1 MEAGTVMSATPGEWL
16 RLARDHLLEP
26 QVYRLRSAGA
36 RFQRISGPAILQVVH
51 RAITAIADLSD
62 GGGRAPLDRWSRP
75 LAGWLNRKGIPT
87 TEAASALDLL
97 GEILGEQLRN
107 LDVPMEQER
116 AAIDEAVQRWLPELR
131 RVLLLA
137 IPEERSRRQKQFQR
151 WTTQL
156 LGVSTL
162 ASVSKSVLHAARV
175 LTDSKSGALALYGR
189 SPQEP
194 LLEVLAS
201 DADGEADLRA
211 TLSRRARRQ
220 WQGNAKSDSILD
232 APALLVGET
241 ASDPTMSIG
250 EKTLS
255 TPLMRRGRIVGDL
268 VLTHKKMNRRFTA
281 EDFHWAGLVADHAA
295 SALVHARTRDR
306 ERRRLEE
313 HRILVDLSR
322 AAAFASNT
330 PELVRTVLEHLGR
343 AISFSIG
350 AVFFASPQRN
360 EFFVASPRSI
370 DDNLLAQLK
379 ARTASTAA
387 RLSGR
392 ETSPKSV
399 STTLIELPAAAPRP
413 NLFEIP
419 ESSYIE
425 LPILAA
431 PSQELVG
438 LLVVCH
444 ERERAFRDAHR
455 RFLQSVAVQ
464 AGHSI
469 VRLRTARSIERKRL
483 ENIVDRLDDGILL
496 LDDRRRIAVA
506 NETAKRR
513 LQLLG
518 AAGVGQTLE
527 RLGPWRLDELL
538 SFARQTPPLWVEVV
552 VDDPLAGGARSIE
565 IVPQIVGEPSKPRA
579 TVLVLRDI
587 TPRRM
592 VEQRETNA
600 KKLAAAMLDT
610 APAIVVL
617 LDDNCGVVRVNK
629 YVEEFSGASP
639 QRLLGVD
646 WIENCIAEA
655 DRDSFRHAVQRVLD
669 GERLR
674 GHSATLACSG
684 VGAREFAWWGA
695 LLPERLG
702 EGRILLVGQDLSPL
716 REAQDRALQSE
727 RLAAIG
733 QMTTGLGHESRNAL
747 QRSQAA
753 LDRLRLRVADRP
765 DLLEFV
771 DQLESAQEH
780 LLYLYDEVRD
790 YAAPVRLKKGIV
802 RPWSVVAEAWNDL
815 MIVHPRRCAELMQT
829 GDELVE
835 ICADRHAL
843 KQVFRNILENSLA
856 ACIDPVVVDVEH
868 SSADDLHESWFVISF
883 RDNGPG
889 FSTETRMKLFEPFF
903 STKVKGTGL
912 GMPIAR
918 RLVEAHGGA
927 ITVGAASRSGAE
939 LLVELPKG
947 R

>member
-1 MEAGTVMSATPGEWL
+1 
-16 RLARDHLLEP
+16 
-26 QVYRLRSAGA
+26 
-36 RFQRISGPAILQVVH
+36 
-51 RAITAIADLSD
+51 
-62 GGGRAPLDRWSRP
+62 
-75 LAGWLNRKGIPT
+75 
-87 TEAASALDLL
+87 
-97 GEILGEQLRN
+97 
-107 LDVPMEQER
+107 
-116 AAIDEAVQRWLPELR
+116 
-131 RVLLLA
+131 
-137 IPEERSRRQKQFQR
+137 
-151 WTTQL
+151 
-156 LGVSTL
+156 
-162 ASVSKSVLHAARV
+162 
-175 LTDSKSGALALYGR
+175 
-189 SPQEP
+189 
-194 LLEVLAS
+194 
-201 DADGEADLRA
+201 
-211 TLSRRARRQ
+211 
-220 WQGNAKSDSILD
+220 
-232 APALLVGET
+232 
-241 ASDPTMSIG
+241 
-250 EKTLS
+250 
-255 TPLMRRGRIVGDL
+255 
-268 VLTHKKMNRRFTA
+268 
-281 EDFHWAGLVADHAA
+281 
-295 SALVHARTRDR
+295 
-306 ERRRLEE
+306 LEE

-322 AAAFASNT
+322 SAAFASST
-330 PELVRTVLEHLGR
+330 HELVRTILEHLGG
-343 AISFSIG
+343 AVNFSLG
-350 AVFFASPQRN
+350 GVFFASPQRN
-360 EFFVASPRSI
+360 ELFIASPHAVEQRLI
-370 DDNLLAQLK
+370 ERLR
-379 ARTASTAA
+379 ARTASSAA
-387 RLSGR
+387 KISGR
-392 ETSPKSV
+392 AIQAESV
-399 STTLIELPAAAPRP
+399 ATTLLELPAAAPRP
-413 NLFEIP
+413 KVHEIP
-419 ESSYIE
+419 DSSYLE

-431 PSQELVG
+431 PSQEFVG
-438 LLVVCH
+438 LLIVCH
-444 ERERAFRDAHR
+444 QREHAFREGHR

-469 VRLRTARSIERKRL
+469 VRLRTARSNERKRL
-483 ENIVDRLDDGILL
+483 ENIVERLDDGVLL
-496 LDDRRRIAVA
+496 LDERRRIAVA

-513 LQLLG
+513 LHLLG

-565 IVPQIVGEPSKPRA
+565 IVPQTVGEPSRPRA

-617 LDDNCGVVRVNK
+617 LDDAFSVVRVNK

-646 WIENCIAEA
+646 WIEHCIDAG
-655 DRDSFRHAVQRVLD
+655 DRDSFRQAVGRVLE

-702 EGRILLVGQDLSPL
+702 EGRILLVGHDLTPL
-716 REAQDRALQSE
+716 REAQERAMQSE

-765 DLLEFV
+765 DLIEFV
-771 DQLESAQEH
+771 DQLESAQAH

-790 YAAPVRLKKGIV
+790 YAAPVRLKKEMV
-802 RPWSVVAEAWNDL
+802 RPWEVVAEAWNDL
-815 MIVHPRRCAELMQT
+815 MIVHPNRCARLIQH
-829 GDELVE
+829 GDDQVE
-835 ICADRHAL
+835 IAADKHGL

-856 ACIDPVVVDVEH
+856 ACIDPVAVEVEH
-868 SSADDLHESWFVISF
+868 SSADDVQQAWLVLSF

-889 FSTETRMKLFEPFF
+889 FSPEAKLKLFEPFF

-918 RLVEAHGGA
+918 RVVEAHGGVV
-927 ITVGAASRSGAE
+927 TVGSAACVGAE

-947 R
+947 RR